1 MPTRPSWYSSTMHYR
16 DERDALRGR
25 VANLEEQLAAARK
38 EIEAHRDEDRE
49 ARVAE
54 IERQMAEARR
64 LLDQLGRELDD
75 IRGRPK
81 RSSAGPRVVLGLA
94 LVGGAAAWFSMHRS
108 EPQVQVGI
116 AHPAPV
122 AAPVPPGVQT
132 LPAPTPAAPPPS
144 PPPSPPVPEPA
155 PRTARATWKATVTR
169 ATGLPLR
176 AGASCTIEAELSS
189 KGDDIR
195 VPELQVHCGGTPIYR
210 STDPLE
216 GMSIFRT
223 GVDEESGAAPGT
235 YLYALSYEDKGTR
248 AGSRAQISLDS
259 TLKAGAVWRD
269 TAPAYRVELALPYQ
283 SAPVTGEPLLDAT
296 SRAVRATAR
305 VTESTGPSPVKAGA
319 RCTLRA
325 SPLPRDGKCLTRF
338 ECGGRMLYGAGTT
351 GVSDC
356 TVDAD
361 RIVRIHDGDTTPHN
375 GDPAFDLDLETG
387 RVIVRDEVKGAP
399 WTVGAQLD
407 AR

>member
-1 MPTRPSWYSSTMHYR
+1 MHYR

-25 VANLEEQLAAARK
+25 VANLEEQLVAARK

-75 IRGRPK
+75 VRGRPK
-81 RSSAGPRVVLGLA
+81 RPPAGPRVVIGLA
-94 LVGGAAAWFSMHRS
+94 LIGGAVGVWFSNRS
-108 EPQVQVGI
+108 ESQVQVGV
-116 AHPAPV
+116 APPAPV
-122 AAPVPPGVQT
+122 DAPVPTVVQAEPPPLPT
-132 LPAPTPAAPPPS
+132 PPPPPPAPE
-144 PPPSPPVPEPA
+144 PE
-155 PRTARATWKATVTR
+155 PRTARAIWKATVTG
-169 ATGLPLR
+169 ATGLPLK

-189 KGDDIR
+189 KGDNIR
-195 VPELQVHCGGTPIYR
+195 VPELQVHCGGTPVYR

-216 GMSIFRT
+216 GMSTFGT
-223 GVDEESGAAPGT
+223 GVEEDSGAAPGT
-235 YLYALSYEDKGTR
+235 YLYALSYEDTGPR
-248 AGSRAQISLDS
+248 AGARAQISLDS
-259 TLKAGAVWRD
+259 ARKAGAVWRD

-283 SAPVTGEPLLDAT
+283 SAPVKGEPLLDAT
-296 SRAVRATAR
+296 SRALRATAH

-338 ECGGRMLYGAGTT
+338 ECGGRTLYGAGTT
-351 GVSDC
+351 GVSEC
-356 TVDAD
+356 TVEAD
-361 RIVRIHDGDTTPHN
+361 RIVRIHDGNTTPHG

-387 RVIVRDEVKGAP
+387 RVIVRDEVRGAS
-399 WTVGAQLD
+399 WTIGAQLD